1 MKKVL
6 KIIGIVLLCII
17 ALIVIFVIWASLKPS
32 VPKNYTETVKTGG
45 EIEAKYLKNGSH
57 EVEYFEQ
64 GTMQNFKKYEVWYPA
79 DVKNSD
85 NLYPVI
91 VVSNGTGVKA
101 SKCKAMF
108 EHFASWGFIIIGT
121 EEEYSWNGFS
131 ADMCLN
137 FLLKGNDDS
146 ESIFYHKIDT
156 DNIGSV
162 GHSQGGVGVFNS
174 VTDIKRAAMF
184 KCAVAESP
192 TNLELANGLDW
203 YYDIS
208 KVNVPML
215 MVAGTGNF
223 DANTVIPI
231 DKMNELY
238 DKMTVSKAMAR
249 RSDTD
254 HGDILYSVD
263 GYVTAW
269 FMWQLQGDEEAA
281 KAFIGDNP
289 EIMCNQLYQDQRIDL
304 GE

>member
-6 KIIGIVLLCII
+6 KIIGIVVLVIIVLLIILLI
-17 ALIVIFVIWASLKPS
+17 ALSLKPS
-32 VPKNYTETVKTGG
+32 VPENYTNTVKTGG
-45 EIEAKYLKNGSH
+45 DIETKYLKNGSYD
-57 EVEYFEQ
+57 VEYYEQ
-64 GTMQNFKKYEVWYPA
+64 SVMQNFKKYEIWYPSEM
-79 DVKNSD
+79 KTSD
-85 NLYPVI
+85 KKYPVI

-101 SKCKAMF
+101 SKCQSMF

-137 FLLKGNDDS
+137 FLIRSNENK
-146 ESIFYHKIDT
+146 ESIFYQKIDS

-174 VTDIKRAAMF
+174 LTEIKNKNMF
-184 KCAVAESP
+184 KCAVSESP
-192 TNLELANGLDW
+192 TNVELANNLDW

-208 KVNVPML
+208 KVNVPMF

-231 DKMNELY
+231 DKMNKLY
-238 DKMTVSKAMAR
+238 DSLDVPKVMAR
-249 RSDTD
+249 HSDTD
-254 HGDILYSVD
+254 HGDILYSCD

-269 FMWQLQGDEEAA
+269 FMWQLKGDKEAA
-281 KAFIGDNP
+281 KAFIGNSP
-289 EIMCNQLYQDQRIDL
+289 ELMNNSMYQDQKINI
-304 GE
+304 E